1 MKREGAT
8 NRYHVLPMALSAA
21 SVAPPD
27 APSVVVR
34 GVLFIIATESKLQ
47 HFLTQVVVFFP
58 SHSSP
63 SFRRIIIGPI
73 QRF

>member
-1 MKREGAT
+1 
-8 NRYHVLPMALSAA
+8 MALSAE

-34 GVLFIIATESKLQ
+34 GVLFIIATSKLQ
-47 HFLTQVVVFFP
+47 HFLIQVVVFFP

-63 SFRRIIIGPI
+63 SFRRIAIALV